1 MTDVLRYTQVSDPD
15 NLAEDC
21 LLAMD
26 NLRKTEYS
34 TVEATNTLKYTNA
47 VYRGINTLVRA
58 PDGYVFEL
66 QYHTPQSLEIK
77 EINHKLYEEQRLAS
91 TSIARK
97 LVLKK
102 QMRDNAR
109 KIEMP
114 IGIEKVDDI

>member
-1 MTDVLRYTQVSDPD
+1 
-15 NLAEDC
+15 
-21 LLAMD
+21 MD